1 MLLTHARLDW
11 TDRRPPP
18 ACSANGRY
26 ACHSVLEVDPHTTT
40 TISERISHACARRA
54 LPPNLTSTS
63 RARQTACCLPGC
75 WQLSTEIPRVAHCVA
90 LADSQRMYTR
100 HAEPAGWL
108 RGALGEAEGRDRFCM
123 LVCAHAGTM
132 ASGAIFQ
139 RTARSSGRGRTWR
152 TGAGRF
158 DSDPVEVLFRES
170 R

>member
-18 ACSANGRY
+18 VCSANGRY

-63 RARQTACCLPGC
+63 RACQQRVACQAV

-90 LADSQRMYTR
+90 LADSQRMYSR

-108 RGALGEAEGRDRFCM
+108 RGAIGEAEERDRFCM

-139 RTARSSGRGRTWR
+139 RTARASGRGRTWR
-152 TGAGRF
+152 TGADRF
-158 DSDPVEVLFRES
+158 ESDPVEVLFRES

>member
-1 MLLTHARLDW
+1 MLLSHARLDW
-11 TDRRPPP
+11 TDRHPPP
-18 ACSANGRY
+18 AGSANGRY

-63 RARQTACCLPGC
+63 RACQTACCLLSC

-90 LADSQRMYTR
+90 LADSQRIYTR
-100 HAEPAGWL
+100 HTERAGWL
-108 RGALGEAEGRDRFCM
+108 RGALGEAEERDRFCM

-139 RTARSSGRGRTWR
+139 RTARLSGRGRTWR
-152 TGAGRF
+152 TGADRF
-158 DSDPVEVLFRES
+158 DNDPLEVIFRES

>member
-63 RARQTACCLPGC
+63 RACQTACCLPSCLAALDGDPARRALRSVGRLATDVQSARGASRLVA
-75 WQLSTEIPRVAHCVA
+75 WRHRRGGRARSVLHARVRPRWDYGIRSHLPADRPRVRSRSD
-90 LADSQRMYTR
+90 LADRR
-100 HAEPAGWL
+100 
-108 RGALGEAEGRDRFCM
+108 
-123 LVCAHAGTM
+123 
-132 ASGAIFQ
+132 
-139 RTARSSGRGRTWR
+139 RS
-152 TGAGRF
+152 
-158 DSDPVEVLFRES
+158 L
-170 R
+170 